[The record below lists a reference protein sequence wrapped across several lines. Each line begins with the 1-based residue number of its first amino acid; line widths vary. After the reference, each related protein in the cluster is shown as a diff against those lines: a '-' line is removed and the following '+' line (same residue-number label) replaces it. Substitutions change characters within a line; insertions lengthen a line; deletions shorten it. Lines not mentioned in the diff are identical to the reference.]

1 MSGPDL
7 LRPVDVPAKAAPGPL
22 RRALSLAIKALLT
35 AGAFWLLFTHQVRQP
50 DGTHASALRTILD
63 YLPRIDP
70 RTFWAFV
77 ALAALVKSLGIL
89 SSMARWHLLL
99 RAQGIRFPFLHI
111 VGSFLIGRFIG
122 TFLPSTI
129 GLDGYKLYDA
139 ARFSGRTV
147 EAAAATAIEKA
158 LGIIGIFLSFL
169 VAFPLGAGIFGSRV
183 PQVAAITIPLSAGVV
198 AAFLLLMIR
207 PGLLERAIGA
217 IPLPR
222 RGFERIRVFLQR
234 TSAAAAAFRHRG
246 GILAAAL
253 GLSFVVHFTTAVMY
267 WFTALAVG
275 ASDADFWQVTLASTV
290 QILATVLSPFTIA
303 GEGVREIVQTLLLA
317 KKIGV
322 SQSILSAALGFWAAE
337 ALTLV
342 GGIVWW
348 ARGRDY
354 RPKFVILSQ
363 VPRPE
368 AGHGPITR

>member
-1 MSGPDL
+1 MNVPDA
-7 LRPVDVPAKAAPGPL
+7 LRPAEARAKAAPGLL
-22 RRALSLAIKALLT
+22 RRALSLALKAVLT
-35 AGAFWLLFTHQVRQP
+35 AGAFWLLLTHEVRQP

-77 ALAALVKSLGIL
+77 TLAALVKSVGIV
-89 SSMARWHLLL
+89 SSMLRWHLLL
-99 RAQGIRFPFLHI
+99 RAQGMRFPFRHI
-111 VGSFLIGRFIG
+111 AGSFLIGRFIG

-147 EAAAATAIEKA
+147 EAAAATAVEKV
-158 LGIIGIFLSFL
+158 LGVIGIFLSCL
-169 VAFPLGAGIFGSRV
+169 VAFPLGAGLFGAHAAG
-183 PQVAAITIPLSAGVV
+183 VAAITLPLCVGSI
-198 AAFLLLMIR
+198 AAFLLLMTR
-207 PGLLERAIGA
+207 PGLIERGIGA
-217 IPLPR
+217 LPLPR
-222 RGFERIRVFLQR
+222 RGFERVRGFLQR

-246 GILAAAL
+246 AVLAAAI
-253 GLSFVVHFTTAVMY
+253 GLSFVVHFTTAAMY

-275 ASDADFWQVTLASTV
+275 ASGARFWQVTLASTV

-322 SQSILSAALGFWAAE
+322 SESILSAALGFWAAE

-348 ARGRDY
+348 ARGQDY
-354 RPKFVILSQ
+354 RPRFVILEEG
-363 VPRPE
+363 PE
-368 AGHGPITR
+368 GR

>member
-1 MSGPDL
+1 MSALDIP
-7 LRPVDVPAKAAPGPL
+7 RPEDATAKVAPGPL
-22 RRALSLAIKALLT
+22 RRAISFALKALVT
-35 AGAFWLLFTHQVRQP
+35 AGAFWLLLTHEVRQP
-50 DGTHASALRTILD
+50 DGTHASALRTILA
-63 YLPRIDP
+63 YLPRIDA
-70 RTFWAFV
+70 RTFWTFV
-77 ALAALVKSLGIL
+77 ALAALVKSVGIL

-99 RAQGIRFPFLHI
+99 RAQGIGFPFLHI
-111 VGSFLIGRFIG
+111 AGSFLIGRFIG

-158 LGIIGIFLSFL
+158 LGILGILLSFL
-169 VAFPLGAGIFGSRV
+169 VAFPLGARLFGARA
-183 PQVAAITIPLSAGVV
+183 PQVAAVTVPLSAAVL
-198 AAFLLLMIR
+198 ATFLLLMTR

-222 RGFERIRVFLQR
+222 RGFERIRGFIGR

-253 GLSFVVHFTTAVMY
+253 GLSFAVHFTTAVMY

-275 ASDADFWQVTLASTV
+275 ARGADFWQVTLASTV

-322 SQSILSAALGFWAAE
+322 SESILSAALGFWAAE

-348 ARGRDY
+348 VRGRNY
-354 RPKFVILSQ
+354 RPKVVIVPE

-368 AGHGPITR
+368 DHPGAGAG